1 VSAHTR
7 RVALLKGRRI
17 RSVGWRRLSALAV
30 VISAFAFGLAV
41 APSLAVNG
49 PVVHIRPAS
58 NPSGYGFRPHDL
70 DVAVGTIVH
79 WRWQGTAPHNVTFS
93 DGPHSPTD
101 TEGNFRRKFTTL
113 GTFRYVCTVHGFA
126 GKVVVN

>member
-1 VSAHTR
+1 MR
-7 RVALLKGRRI
+7 RV
-17 RSVGWRRLSALAV
+17 GWKRLSALAV
-30 VISAFAFGLAV
+30 VIGAFTLALAA
-41 APSLAVNG
+41 APSQAAPNG

-58 NPSGYGFRPHDL
+58 NPSGYGFRPRDL
-70 DVAVGTIVH
+70 DVPVGTIVH
-79 WRWQGTAPHNVTFS
+79 WRWQGVAPHNVTFT

-101 TEGNFRRKFTTL
+101 TEGNYRRKFTTP